1 MAQVLNAAGIRTLHD
16 ETLYDAP
23 GYTDSY
29 SAAAR
34 ACRRIWSAT
43 LL

>member
-29 SAAAR
+29 KRSR
-34 ACRRIWSAT
+34 AGVQAYLGAT